1 MFWAFSCLNFKLSDK
16 FTDKIAFKNAPDSVP
31 QVLNF
36 HCVPQA
42 LSNQKFREMTEQ
54 FGDVGLM
61 TGDVTIAP
69 TASCLIMTT
78 EILRSMLYRGSE
90 VLREVGWVRIRVIG
104 ESVLEIMSGTTIRI
118 LW

>member
-1 MFWAFSCLNFKLSDK
+1 
-16 FTDKIAFKNAPDSVP
+16 
-31 QVLNF
+31 
-36 HCVPQA
+36 
-42 LSNQKFREMTEQ
+42 MTEQ

-90 VLREVGWVRIRVIG
+90 VLREVGWVSTHFSYPVPTPFPQMLKSLIKLVVK
-104 ESVLEIMSGTTIRI
+104 SEIPPDWWASFS
-118 LW
+118 